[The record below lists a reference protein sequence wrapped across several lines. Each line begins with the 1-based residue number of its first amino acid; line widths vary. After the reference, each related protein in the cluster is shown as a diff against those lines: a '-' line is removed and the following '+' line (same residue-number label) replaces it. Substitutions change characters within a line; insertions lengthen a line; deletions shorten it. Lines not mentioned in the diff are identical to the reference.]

1 MPVGRGERFF
11 TSLRLRLNL
20 WAFGRCF
27 DSAQHD
33 PLVLHTCGIVSF
45 IFPIRLPGK
54 TTFLHLSSLNA
65 SRSTGMPVG
74 RGERFFTSLRLL
86 LNLWAFGRCFDS
98 AQHDSLVLHP
108 CVIVSFIFPI
118 RLPGKTTSLHLSSL
132 NVSRPNGMPVG
143 RGERFFTSLRLLL
156 ILWAFGRCF
165 DSAWFL
171 YYSEGDKYARIY
183 FPHREDSRCE
193 QVWLGQRYGFI
204 LGPDRAF
211 LHYIFFYFDPN

>member
-1 MPVGRGERFF
+1 MTPLFYAPMGLFHLFFPSDFSPSQPERSRRLPGKTTFLHLSSLNASMPSGMPVGRGERFF

-65 SRSTGMPVG
+65 SRPPGMPVG
-74 RGERFFTSLRLL
+74 RGERFFTSLRLR

-98 AQHDSLVLHP
+98 AQHDPLVLHT
-108 CVIVSFIFPI
+108 CGIVSFIFSI
-118 RLPGKTTSLHLSSL
+118 RLFPK
-132 NVSRPNGMPVG
+132 
-143 RGERFFTSLRLLL
+143 
-156 ILWAFGRCF
+156 
-165 DSAWFL
+165 SA
-171 YYSEGDKYARIY
+171 
-183 FPHREDSRCE
+183 
-193 QVWLGQRYGFI
+193 
-204 LGPDRAF
+204 
-211 LHYIFFYFDPN
+211 